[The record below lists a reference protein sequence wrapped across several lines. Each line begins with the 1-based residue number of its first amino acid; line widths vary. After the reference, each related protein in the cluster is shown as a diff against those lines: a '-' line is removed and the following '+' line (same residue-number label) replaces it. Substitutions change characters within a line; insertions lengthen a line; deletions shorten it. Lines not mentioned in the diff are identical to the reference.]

1 MKSWLVRVFER
12 ARSDGASMA
21 LISQLVASISA
32 VGISWACEAAYVR
45 FSSHLSHSALTFGT
59 GQRDTSSGLGLN
71 KFWEPPQ
78 SISLILNR
86 CAVFFFETFECDL
99 SEYVRNQSARA
110 IWRFLVIIR
119 SLNSWNENDSLIRLH
134 SVLQQSA
141 RADRFSSMSVIGT
154 GCFIVLLVFRVN
166 LRLYSNIN
174 TWKFQIEGDEPEINS
189 IWWFIAVY
197 QTETERFQLQIGPY
211 DSCSKMPYTF
221 LLQNNIFIIQC
232 DKNLRKGTEL
242 NWGLWSFRL
251 LCDG

>member
-86 CAVFFFETFECDL
+86 CAVFFLKHSSVTCRSMLGINQQEPFED
-99 SEYVRNQSARA
+99 
-110 IWRFLVIIR
+110 
-119 SLNSWNENDSLIRLH
+119 
-134 SVLQQSA
+134 
-141 RADRFSSMSVIGT
+141 FSSS
-154 GCFIVLLVFRVN
+154 FDHWIVGMKTIHLSDCTPYFNKVLV
-166 LRLYSNIN
+166 L
-174 TWKFQIEGDEPEINS
+174 
-189 IWWFIAVY
+189 IA
-197 QTETERFQLQIGPY
+197 
-211 DSCSKMPYTF
+211 F
-221 LLQNNIFIIQC
+221 LLCQSSA
-232 DKNLRKGTEL
+232 LAASSSS
-242 NWGLWSFRL
+242 SFF
-251 LCDG
+251 G